1 MNVYYCSILQAL
13 VAVAA
18 HHSSHPALNVDFRHI
33 TLRQIQQY
41 QYSKGEPNIAGLI
54 DSSKKRATTRV

>member
-1 MNVYYCSILQAL
+1 MNVYYCNILQAL

-41 QYSKGEPNIAGLI
+41 Q
-54 DSSKKRATTRV
+54 